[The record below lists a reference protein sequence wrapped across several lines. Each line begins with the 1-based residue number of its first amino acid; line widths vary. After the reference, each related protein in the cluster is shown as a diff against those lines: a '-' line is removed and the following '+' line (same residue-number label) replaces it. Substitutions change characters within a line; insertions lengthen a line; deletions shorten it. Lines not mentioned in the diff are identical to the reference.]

1 MQWLL
6 AFFGGIRYDEAA
18 VRPRF
23 CRNKLFV
30 SAKAIPICLKK
41 EATMLNSQNQELVSF
56 LDYLAQPVLFVRGHL
71 IVARNRA
78 AAQLLQAEDS
88 TIDALLDGEDL
99 TAYDAYDGAAP
110 MELTL
115 CFSGRFHSA
124 TVHRDGDHDVFVAAD
139 KPLYEE
145 LSLDTLAVVAQA
157 IRVPLTDL
165 FDVASVLFP
174 MLEEQEDPKI
184 QRQTARLNKS
194 FYRLLRLAGNLSDTG
209 RFIAGERQLHLERTD
224 LGEFFGILYDQA
236 APLCEAMGIDMEFR
250 CPSKRFYGSID
261 RQKIERAVLNL
272 VSNSLKFTPKGGRIV
287 FRVEHT
293 GTSVLVRIA
302 DNGEGMDPA
311 TMATLFDRYQHRNQP
326 GDPRWGVGLG
336 LPLVRHIANLHGG
349 TVVVNS
355 APESGTTVTMSISL
369 RQTASA
375 PQLKSPALNY
385 DYAGGY
391 SHATVELADTM
402 PSDVFDSM
410 NIN

>member
-1 MQWLL
+1 
-6 AFFGGIRYDEAA
+6 
-18 VRPRF
+18 
-23 CRNKLFV
+23 
-30 SAKAIPICLKK
+30 
-41 EATMLNSQNQELVSF
+41 MLNDQNLELTGF
-56 LDYLAQPVLFVRGHL
+56 LDYLAQPVLLVRDAA
-71 IVARNRA
+71 IVSRNRA
-78 AAQLLQAEDS
+78 AA
-88 TIDALLDGEDL
+88 ALLPMEETSISALLSEQDL
-99 TAYDAYDGAAP
+99 ALYHAYDGAAP

-115 CFSGRFHSA
+115 CFSGRYHSA
-124 TVHRDGDHDVFVAAD
+124 TVHRSGDCDVFVASC
-139 KPLYEE
+139 KPLYED

-165 FDVASVLFP
+165 FDAASVLFP
-174 MLEEQEDPKI
+174 ILEEQEDPKI

-209 RFIAGERQLHLERTD
+209 RFIAGEGQLNLERTD
-224 LGEFFGILYDQA
+224 LGEFFGMLYDEM
-236 APLCEAMGIDMEFR
+236 APLCEAMGIEMAYR

-272 VSNSLKFTPKGGRIV
+272 VSNALKFTPKGGKIV

-293 GTSVLVRIA
+293 ASALLVRIA

-311 TMATLFDRYQHRNQP
+311 TMATLFDRYQHRNQL

-355 APESGTTVTMSISL
+355 APGAGTTVTLSISL
-369 RQTASA
+369 RQMSAA
-375 PQLKSPALNY
+375 PQLKSPVLNY

-391 SHATVELADTM
+391 GHTSVELADPM
-402 PSDVFDSM
+402 PSDVYDSM